1 MNHELGVMDKTIVLK
16 NSGEEGNI
24 LAVFCGVHGNEKAGV
39 FAVEKILKNVEIES
53 GAVYFVFANPEAIKQ
68 NKRFIDR
75 NLNRCFFNGQD
86 GTSYE
91 ENRAV
96 ELMEILDKSDALLDI
111 HASNSVKTTPFAITD
126 NGLDIVKNMNF
137 EIIATG
143 FDNLEPYSA
152 DGYMK
157 HKNKIGICLE
167 CGYSGESESN
177 VDLAYNSIIQFL
189 QYFDC
194 IHNKIPALKIDQ
206 KILHVDETQ
215 KVTNTNFSLINA
227 YDDFTEIKKGTIIAK
242 DENNKYSCDRDRIIL
257 FASKGKPVGSEAY
270 ILGNWV
276 K

>member
-1 MNHELGVMDKTIVLK
+1 
-16 NSGEEGNI
+16 
-24 LAVFCGVHGNEKAGV
+24 
-39 FAVEKILKNVEIES
+39 
-53 GAVYFVFANPEAIKQ
+53 
-68 NKRFIDR
+68 
-75 NLNRCFFNGQD
+75 
-86 GTSYE
+86 
-91 ENRAV
+91 
-96 ELMEILDKSDALLDI
+96 
-111 HASNSVKTTPFAITD
+111 
-126 NGLDIVKNMNF
+126 
-137 EIIATG
+137 
-143 FDNLEPYSA
+143 
-152 DGYMK
+152 
-157 HKNKIGICLE
+157 
-167 CGYSGESESN
+167 
-177 VDLAYNSIIQFL
+177 LAYNSIIQFL